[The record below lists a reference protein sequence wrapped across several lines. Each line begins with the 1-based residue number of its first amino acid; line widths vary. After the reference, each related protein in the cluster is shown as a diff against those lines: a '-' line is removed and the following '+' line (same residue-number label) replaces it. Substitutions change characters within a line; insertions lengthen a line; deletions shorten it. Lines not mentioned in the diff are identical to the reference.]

1 MFITN
6 AKSDKRYIV
15 SDFYVDHFDELT
27 KLINLQ
33 KRFVFFHSMKYR
45 NIILHNL
52 NGINHIETFKSQC
65 AQSTDIPH
73 AHRRYLAENDPTP
86 HESVV
91 RVNLLNA
98 IHSSEWVAVVSS
110 IGFDDVF
117 LHSHSR
123 VPLALLSDSTFA
135 RLSPCLCASHYNTST
150 FYIILHYDPIC
161 IVKLLFRHPVPFGI
175 RKATSVLYGFLLN
188 GILSWFGCFIN
199 IG

>member
-110 IGFDDVF
+110 IGSTTSSCSLTAEF
-117 LHSHSR
+117 HSR
-123 VPLALLSDSTFA
+123 CSPILLLLA
-135 RLSPCLCASHYNTST
+135 CLPASVLHI
-150 FYIILHYDPIC
+150 IILPRSILYYIT
-161 IVKLLFRHPVPFGI
+161 ILFV
-175 RKATSVLYGFLLN
+175 LLN
-188 GILSWFGCFIN
+188 FYSGIQFHLASERQLRSFMVSCLMGFSLDLVAS
-199 IG
+199 